1 MSVEN
6 NKHRMGWGA
15 SAGIL
20 TGAESAAVIRD
31 TRSANPVETAKI
43 MQLNGIIL
51 FFQDALQRH

>member
-1 MSVEN
+1 MEN

-20 TGAESAAVIRD
+20 AGAESVSAMLG
-31 TRSANPVETAKI
+31 TQSANAVETAKI

-51 FFQDALQRH
+51 FFQDALHRH